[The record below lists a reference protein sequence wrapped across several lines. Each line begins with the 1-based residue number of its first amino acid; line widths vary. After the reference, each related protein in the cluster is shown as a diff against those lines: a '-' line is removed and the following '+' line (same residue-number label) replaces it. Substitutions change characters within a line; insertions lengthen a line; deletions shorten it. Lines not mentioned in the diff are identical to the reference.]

1 MSPVLWW
8 SWPWLVLLIVS
19 ALFLCVWC
27 ESVLCSLLISI
38 HDQHT
43 SGLPMRICCITLEY
57 CITPLSSVWKKA
69 NHQSNQRLEP
79 LPQWWIRQFK
89 IFTFSLGWSYH
100 QWIWLCIFALID
112 IFILPLS
119 IKYLTVWLVFLIKG
133 SSELSKI
140 QRFIYSSIEVHWF
153 YFYLRQEFIT
163 ICYWQCC
170 LSKDC
175 LEHPEILFLKF
186 RCIALQT
193 THY

>member
-1 MSPVLWW
+1 MQINYLDSSRSSRKGKVFVRTMFIEMSPVLWW

-27 ESVLCSLLISI
+27 VSVLCSLLISI

-89 IFTFSLGWSYH
+89 NIHFLFR
-100 QWIWLCIFALID
+100 
-112 IFILPLS
+112 
-119 IKYLTVWLVFLIKG
+119 LVI
-133 SSELSKI
+133 SSMNMAI
-140 QRFIYSSIEVHWF
+140 CFDRYIYSTF
-153 YFYLRQEFIT
+153 
-163 ICYWQCC
+163 
-170 LSKDC
+170 
-175 LEHPEILFLKF
+175 EHKIFN
-186 RCIALQT
+186 CMIGISD
-193 THY
+193 

>member
-27 ESVLCSLLISI
+27 VSVLCSLLISI

-89 IFTFSLGWSYH
+89 NIHFLFSSVISSMNMAMYICLDRYIYSTFEHKIFNCMIGISDERIFRTFKDSKIHIFKYWS
-100 QWIWLCIFALID
+100 ALILLLSQARVHHN
-112 IFILPLS
+112 LPLTM
-119 IKYLTVWLVFLIKG
+119 LPDQR
-133 SSELSKI
+133 LSGTPGN
-140 QRFIYSSIEVHWF
+140 
-153 YFYLRQEFIT
+153 T
-163 ICYWQCC
+163 IF
-170 LSKDC
+170 
-175 LEHPEILFLKF
+175 EI
-186 RCIALQT
+186 
-193 THY
+193 